1 MAAFQN
7 LIFGSIL
14 LLLTFGNEIVTVDEN
29 KDVLDLKNS
38 TVVISVLVR
47 NKAHTLP
54 YFLTC
59 LERLDYPKDRILL
72 W

>member
-1 MAAFQN
+1 MGLFLLAVLVNFCC
-7 LIFGSIL
+7 GSL
-14 LLLTFGNEIVTVDEN
+14 YSCYGQDVKNVTY
-29 KDVLDLKNS
+29 KMP
-38 TVVISVLVR
+38 TVGISVLVR

-59 LERLDYPKDRILL
+59 LHNLDYPKNRLYL

>member
-1 MAAFQN
+1 MISFVYFLIIYLN
-7 LIFGSIL
+7 LNGLHECICEE
-14 LLLTFGNEIVTVDEN
+14 NEN
-29 KDVLDLKNS
+29 KYKMP
-38 TVVISVLVR
+38 TVGISVLVR

-59 LERLDYPKDRILL
+59 IKNLDYPKDRVYV